1 MSIRGIFDDDLD
13 LQESLL
19 SVVELSNLYENLY
32 RDNKIHWN
40 PKTLKTR
47 AWSFI
52 LYPESAPEN
61 WLEILDSFHCAFC
74 ISPLHDR
81 DVKKDGTSKKPHYH
95 VIYVSD
101 GPCYFKSAL
110 SFMSLVKGIM
120 LEPVHHLRGAV
131 RYHIHIDSPEKA
143 QYSQDDIICLAG
155 FDYEDFFVCS
165 DNQYELACKSMLEY
179 IISHG
184 VSEFSD
190 FAVICDSYSPV
201 WSSVLRNRNTLF
213 FDKVLRSVRHSSGR
227 SSYDFLKFAKNYL
240 TEEAYND
247 LVDLYTCFFQ
257 CTIDSIEKDGAQK

>member
-19 SVVELSNLYENLY
+19 SVVELSNLYEDLY
-32 RDNKIHWN
+32 RENKIHWN

-81 DVKKDGTSKKPHYH
+81 DVKKDGTPKKSHYH

-247 LVDLYTCFFQ
+247 LVDLYSCFFQ
-257 CTIDSIEKDGAQK
+257 CTIDSIDKDGAQK